1 MDAEKIRKLKDEAAK
16 YLGKGRVDKAL
27 EIYAKVLEGDPH
39 DLQSRLKCGDLYRR
53 LGKDNEAIACYH
65 QVAEAYANEG
75 LLLKAIAVCKLIL
88 EVDENHTAT
97 QSMLAGLYAK
107 KSGAAQKAAAPAPKA
122 AGADAPPPPP
132 PLPIGMVDIAA
143 PLEPLMVDVG
153 EVVLEE
159 MPEIEVAVPAAPPPK
174 VAASAED
181 LPQIP
186 LFSDLSKNAFIALM
200 ERMKMRT
207 AQAGEVIIQEG
218 GKGDSFF
225 IIAQG
230 KVHVEKNAEG
240 KALTVASLGD
250 GAFFGEM
257 ALLSDSPRT
266 ASVIVDEPTQL
277 FEISKS
283 VLEQVT
289 REYSSVHQVLL
300 RFYKQRLLAN
310 LMATSRIFRL
320 LTADQ
325 RKELIEK
332 FKSREVPVGEVILS
346 EGQKGDGL
354 YLILSGRVKIL
365 KLKGETKQVVVAR
378 LKEGEVFGEM
388 SLLSNAPVSATVT
401 AEKRSIILRLP
412 RKAFAEVLSTHPQ
425 LLEHISEL
433 SDERTKLTEAI
444 VAGTVEVN
452 EEDVMLV

>member
-1 MDAEKIRKLKDEAAK
+1 MDAEKLRKLKDEAAK

-27 EIYAKVLEGDPH
+27 EIYAKVLESDPH

-53 LGKDNEAIACYH
+53 LGKDAEAIACYH

-107 KSGAAQKAAAPAPKA
+107 KSGSAKPAAAAAPAAKS
-122 AGADAPPPPP
+122 ADAAPPPP
-132 PLPIGMVDIAA
+132 PLPIDMLDIAA
-143 PLEPLMVDVG
+143 PLEPMMVDVG
-153 EVVLEE
+153 DVVLED
-159 MPEIEVAVPAAPPPK
+159 MPEVDMPAVPAAPPPTE
-174 VAASAED
+174 ARED

-186 LFSDLSKNAFIALM
+186 LFSDLSKNAFISLM

-207 AQAGEVIIQEG
+207 AQTGEVIIQEG

-230 KVHVEKNAEG
+230 KVHVEKNADG
-240 KALTVASLGD
+240 KPLVLASLGD

-257 ALLSDSPRT
+257 ALLSESPRT

-283 VLEQVT
+283 VLDQVSK
-289 REYSSVHQVLL
+289 EYSSVQQVLL

-310 LMATSRIFRL
+310 LMATSRIFKL
-320 LTADQ
+320 LTVDQ
-325 RKELIEK
+325 RKKLIEQ
-332 FKSREVPVGEVILS
+332 FKSREVPANEVILS

-412 RKAFAEVLSTHPQ
+412 RKSFAEVLSTHPQ
-425 LLEHISEL
+425 LLEHISQL
-433 SDERTKLTEAI
+433 SDERSKMTEAI
-444 VAGTVEVN
+444 VAGTVAVHED
-452 EEDVMLV
+452 DVMLV

>member
-1 MDAEKIRKLKDEAAK
+1 
-16 YLGKGRVDKAL
+16 
-27 EIYAKVLEGDPH
+27 
-39 DLQSRLKCGDLYRR
+39 
-53 LGKDNEAIACYH
+53 
-65 QVAEAYANEG
+65 
-75 LLLKAIAVCKLIL
+75 
-88 EVDENHTAT
+88 
-97 QSMLAGLYAK
+97 MLAGLYAK
-107 KSGAAQKAAAPAPKA
+107 KSGSAAKPAAAPKA
-122 AGADAPPPPP
+122 SDAPPPPP
-132 PLPIGMVDIAA
+132 LPLDMLDIAA
-143 PLEPLMVDVG
+143 PLEPMMVDVG
-153 EVVLEE
+153 DVVLED
-159 MPEIEVAVPAAPPPK
+159 MPEVDMPAVAAPPPTE
-174 VAASAED
+174 ARED

-207 AQAGEVIIQEG
+207 AQKGEVIIQEG

-230 KVHVEKNAEG
+230 KVHVEKAADG
-240 KALTVASLGD
+240 KPLLLATLGD

-283 VLEQVT
+283 VLDKVT
-289 REYSSVHQVLL
+289 GEYSSVQQVLL

-310 LMATSRIFRL
+310 LMATSRIFKL
-320 LTADQ
+320 LTVDQ

-332 FKSREVPVGEVILS
+332 FKSREVPANEVVLA

-365 KLKGETKQVVVAR
+365 KLKGETKQVIVAR

-401 AEKRSIILRLP
+401 AERRSIILRLP
-412 RKAFAEVLSTHPQ
+412 RKSFAEVLSTHPQ
-425 LLEHISEL
+425 LLEHISQL
-433 SDERTKLTEAI
+433 SDERTKMTEAI
-444 VAGTVEVN
+444 VTGKIEVS
-452 EEDVMLV
+452 EDDVMLV

>member
-1 MDAEKIRKLKDEAAK
+1 
-16 YLGKGRVDKAL
+16 
-27 EIYAKVLEGDPH
+27 
-39 DLQSRLKCGDLYRR
+39 
-53 LGKDNEAIACYH
+53 
-65 QVAEAYANEG
+65 
-75 LLLKAIAVCKLIL
+75 
-88 EVDENHTAT
+88 
-97 QSMLAGLYAK
+97 MLAGLYAK
-107 KSGAAQKAAAPAPKA
+107 KSGSAAASQKPAAPAQKA
-122 AGADAPPPPP
+122 ADAPPPPP
-132 PLPIGMVDIAA
+132 LPIEMLDIAA

-153 EVVLEE
+153 DVVLEE
-159 MPEIEVAVPAAPPPK
+159 MPEVDVAVPAAPPPK
-174 VAASAED
+174 PTAAAED

-207 AQAGEVIIQEG
+207 AQPGEVIIQEG

-230 KVHVEKNAEG
+230 KVHVEKNADG
-240 KALTVASLGD
+240 KPLMLASLGD

-257 ALLSDSPRT
+257 ALLSESPRT
-266 ASVIVDEPTQL
+266 ASVIVDEPSQL

-283 VLEQVT
+283 VLDQVT
-289 REYSSVHQVLL
+289 KEYSSVQQVLL

-310 LMATSRIFRL
+310 LMATSRIFKL
-320 LTADQ
+320 LTSDQ

-332 FKSREVPVGEVILS
+332 FKSREVPANEVILS

-354 YLILSGRVKIL
+354 YLILSGRVKVL
-365 KLKGETKQVVVAR
+365 KLQGETKQVVVAR

-412 RKAFAEVLSTHPQ
+412 RKSFAEVLSTHPQ
-425 LLEHISEL
+425 LLEHISQL
-433 SDERTKLTEAI
+433 SDERSKLTEAI
-444 VAGTVEVN
+444 VAGKVAVN